1 MIKDGLAG
9 RMADGKLVLEKEPLV
24 PCRDFGVLYG
34 YGLFETLRVYPEGN
48 IFDLQKHLERLFAS
62 CADLKI
68 DPGLNP
74 EELANAARD
83 YLARTGLKEGALRLT
98 VTKGDAGRG
107 IPSAIFFYSRQITYS
122 PLNYEQGFTALISPV
137 RKNQTSPLVYHKTL
151 NYMEN
156 LLALEEARRARAQEA
171 LFLNTDLKLTEGA
184 VSNLFFVTDGV
195 LHTPAVACGLLAGIT
210 RQRILDLAADRG
222 YQVMAGEYVLE
233 DLLAA
238 GEAFL
243 TNSLMEVMP
252 LCRVNETPLHNG
264 IPGPVTSEL
273 LWHYKTL
280 TGANPAGSQP

>member
-1 MIKDGLAG
+1 MIKDAYAG
-9 RMADGKLVLEKEPLV
+9 RIIDGKLVLEKGAQI
-24 PCRDFGVLYG
+24 PCWDWGVLYG

-48 IFDLQKHLERLFAS
+48 IFDLQKHLKRLFAS

-68 DPGLNP
+68 DTGLTL
-74 EELANAARD
+74 ETLANATRD
-83 YLARTGLKEGALRLT
+83 YVAKAGLKAGALRLT
-98 VTKGDAGRG
+98 VTKGEGIRG
-107 IPSAIFFYSRQITYS
+107 IPPAIFFYSRPITYS

-156 LLALEEARRARAQEA
+156 LLALEEARRAGAQEA
-171 LFLNTDLKLTEGA
+171 LFLNTKLQLTEGA
-184 VSNLFFVTDGV
+184 VSNLFFVTDGI

-210 RQRILDLAADRG
+210 RQRIIDLAAARG

-233 DLLAA
+233 ELLAA

-252 LCRVNETPLHNG
+252 LCRVNETPLYNG
-264 IPGPVTSEL
+264 IPGPVTMEL
-273 LWHYKTL
+273 LRHYKTL
-280 TGANPAGSQP
+280 TGANPAGS